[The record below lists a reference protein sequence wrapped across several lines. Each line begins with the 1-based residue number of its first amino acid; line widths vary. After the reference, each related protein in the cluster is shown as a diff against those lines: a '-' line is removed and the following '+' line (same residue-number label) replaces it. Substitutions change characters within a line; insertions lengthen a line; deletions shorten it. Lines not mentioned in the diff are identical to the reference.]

1 MTGICSDYYVYV
13 WLRANDSEIAPKYT
27 PYYVGKGSGKRA
39 FEKYGRT
46 VPAPRDSNCV
56 AFVEEG
62 LTEERAFELE
72 SYSIKL
78 YGWVDTGT
86 GILRN
91 RTDGGDG
98 PSGMIMSEETR
109 RKMSEQRRGEKHP
122 LWGKP
127 RPDHVRQKI
136 LAASSGPSNS
146 RYGVP
151 LSQETRDKISQ
162 SNTGKPKSSDHRA
175 KLAAANCRYKHL
187 IVSPSG
193 EEFTINNLNRFC
205 KDRGLDTSTMN
216 RSVKNGTA
224 HKGWTGRI
232 VQSLR

>member
-1 MTGICSDYYVYV
+1 MTEIRSDYYVYV

-72 SYSIKL
+72 SYCIKL
-78 YGWVDTGT
+78 YGRVNTGT

-127 RPDHVRQKI
+127 RPDHVKQKI
-136 LAASSGPSNS
+136 SAASSGPNSS
-146 RYGVP
+146 RYGIP
-151 LSQETRDKISQ
+151 LSQETKNKISQ
-162 SNTGKPKSSDHRA
+162 SNTGKPKSSDHRK
-175 KLAAANCRYKHL
+175 KLAAANCRYEYL

-193 EEFTINNLNRFC
+193 EEFTINNLNKFC
-205 KDRGLDTSTMN
+205 KDQALVTSTMN
-216 RSVKNGTA
+216 KAVKNGTA
-224 HKGWTGRI
+224 HKGWSGHIIKTL
-232 VQSLR
+232 Q